1 MSMNEDLRHIA
12 KDNEQVAAE
21 ALSRGD
27 YVQAF
32 LLVHVLIESLLRT
45 FLKVDSEKKV
55 RFSDLI
61 KEYDAYLK
69 SQHYPY
75 PDFVDDLEKFN
86 ERRNRIV
93 HDLWKNGFSVSNRQT
108 KRHAHDAVIRYGL
121 FIEFLET
128 FDETITESGF
138 RYLKPEDPMS
148 PEEMARLEESV
159 KIVYPHLF
167 PGEEKKGE

>member
-1 MSMNEDLRHIA
+1 MSINEDLRHIV
-12 KDNEQVAAE
+12 KDNEQATAE

-45 FLKVDSEKKV
+45 FLKVDSEKEV

-61 KEYDAYLK
+61 LEYDAYLK
-69 SQHYPY
+69 SQQYPY

-86 ERRNRIV
+86 RRRNRIV
-93 HDLWKNGFSVSNRQT
+93 HDLWKRGFSVSNRQT
-108 KRHAHDAVIRYGL
+108 ERQAHAAVIIYGL
-121 FIEFLET
+121 FIEFVET

-138 RYLKPEDPMS
+138 RYLKPEYPMS

-159 KIVYPHLF
+159 RKAAPHLF
-167 PGEEKKGE
+167 PGEEKKEE